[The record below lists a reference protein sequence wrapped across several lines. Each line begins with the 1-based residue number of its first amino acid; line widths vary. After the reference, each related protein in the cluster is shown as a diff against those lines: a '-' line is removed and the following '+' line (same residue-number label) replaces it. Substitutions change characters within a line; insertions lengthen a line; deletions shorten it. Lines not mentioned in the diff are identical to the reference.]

1 MADDPVFLETEMREI
16 AERKEKIQR
25 QLGELKSSDMDK
37 NSPLQDEISWLMEKH
52 KQLKD
57 RWEKA
62 LRGQSSGR

>member
-1 MADDPVFLETEMREI
+1 MADDPVLLETEMREI

-25 QLGELKSSDMDK
+25 QLGELKPSDMDK
-37 NSPLQDEISWLMEKH
+37 NSPLQDELSWLMEKH

-62 LRGQSSGR
+62 LTGRSPER